1 MAILYEVKE
10 RKNPQ
15 TPGQPGKFYP
25 GVVRTQTITFNAITK
40 EIAARST
47 VSKADAAAVLIS
59 FEELII
65 EHLKN
70 SNGVRLGSL
79 GIIYPTLKGSGAPS
93 AEEFNAK
100 DHITEVMVRF
110 RAAKSLKDE
119 VQDAEFKRVEF
130 DAL

>member
-15 TPGQPGKFYP
+15 TPGQPGKYYP
-25 GVVRTQTITFNAITK
+25 AVVRTQTITFNAMTK

-70 SNGVRLGSL
+70 SHGVRLGSL
-79 GIIYPTLKGSGAPS
+79 GIIYPTLTGPGAPS
-93 AEEFNAK
+93 ADEFNAK
-100 DHITEVMVRF
+100 EHIDGVRVRF
-110 RAAKSLKDE
+110 LPAKALKEE
-119 VQDAEFKRVEF
+119 VQNTDFKKVEMNP
-130 DAL
+130 

>member
-15 TPGQPGKFYP
+15 KPEQEGKYYP
-25 GVVRTQTITFNAITK
+25 AVVRTQTITFNALTK

-47 VSKADAAAVLIS
+47 VSKADAAAVLLS

-79 GIIYPTLKGSGAPS
+79 GIIYPTLTGSGAPS
-93 AEEFNAK
+93 ADEFNAK
-100 DHITEVMVRF
+100 EHTDGVRVRF
-110 RAAKSLKDE
+110 LPAKALKEE
-119 VQDAEFKRVEF
+119 VQNTDFKKVEMNP
-130 DAL
+130 

>member
-15 TPGQPGKFYP
+15 TPGVPGKYYP
-25 GVVRTQTITFNAITK
+25 AVVRTQTITFNALTK

-47 VSKADAAAVLIS
+47 VSKADAAAVLYS
-59 FEELII
+59 LEELII

-79 GIIYPTLKGSGAPS
+79 GTIYPTLTGKGAPS
-93 AEEFNAK
+93 VAEFNAGE
-100 DHITEVMVRF
+100 HIDGVRVRF
-110 RAAKSLKDE
+110 LPAKALKDE
-119 VQDAEFKRVEF
+119 VQNTDFRKVEMNP
-130 DAL
+130 

>member
-25 GVVRTQTITFNAITK
+25 IVARTQTITFNAITK

-47 VSKADAAAVLIS
+47 VSKADASAVLIS
-59 FEELII
+59 FEELIL

-70 SNGVRLGSL
+70 SHGVRLGSL
-79 GIIYPTLKGSGAPS
+79 GIIYPTLTGSGAPS
-93 AEEFNAK
+93 PDEFNAK
-100 DHITEVMVRF
+100 EHIDKVKIRF
-110 RAAKSLKDE
+110 LPSKAMKEE
-119 VQDAEFKRVEF
+119 VQNTEFKKVEF
-130 DAL
+130 EQ